1 MSYPFSH
8 SFVLA
13 SIFSYHFSSR
23 IQKRREKLERKTARV
38 FFSSPFGGLEEE
50 REELT
55 KKYWPQLESM
65 CNRAGYD
72 FIPVDLRWGITSE
85 MSSSAVTIKV
95 CLNEMDRSDMIVGFF
110 GQVCNVYRGGGEGAR
125 CKEGAIL
132 RVAKG
137 LLRRLYFEGLPV
149 VASL

>member
-1 MSYPFSH
+1 MIIII
-8 SFVLA
+8 V
-13 SIFSYHFSSR
+13 
-23 IQKRREKLERKTARV
+23 QQERRQRMKRKTARV

-55 KKYWPQLESM
+55 KKYWPRLESM
-65 CNRAGYD
+65 CNKAGYD

-110 GQVCNVYRGGGEGAR
+110 GQVSDGFLLAFRQR
-125 CKEGAIL
+125 FIFHFSRL
-132 RVAKG
+132 RAMK
-137 LLRRLYFEGLPV
+137 RM
-149 VASL
+149 